1 MDAAAPR
8 SEDTPGAAG
17 ARGREALVCDRV
29 DASLARILESNGM
42 IVAYEPEISAE
53 RLLEVVGRF
62 DAVVVRSRT
71 RVTAD
76 VVSRAERCR
85 VIARVGVGLDNIDV
99 AAAEARG
106 MRVVNAAEAATT
118 AVAELVLALMLS
130 MARQVPRADAGMR
143 GGEWLKAEIRG
154 TELRGKYLG
163 IVGLGNIGRRLG
175 RLARALN
182 MNIIGHDVVPID
194 AEFARDVGL
203 MKADLDTLLR
213 SSDYVSLHVP
223 LLDSTRHMI
232 GAERLALMKPT
243 ARLVNTSRGGIVDED
258 ALYEAISSG
267 RLAGAALD
275 VFESEPAAGHRL
287 SKLDGVVLT
296 PHLGA
301 MTAEAQALAAN
312 VAAEKI
318 IQVLRG
324 VI

>member
-1 MDAAAPR
+1 MDAPPAPPA
-8 SEDTPGAAG
+8 SEPPG
-17 ARGREALVCDRV
+17 ARGREALVCDEV
-29 DASLARILESNGM
+29 DATLARVLEANGM
-42 IVAYEPEISAE
+42 SVAYEPAITPE

-76 VVSRAERCR
+76 VLARAERCR
-85 VIARVGVGLDNIDV
+85 VVARVGVGLDNIDV
-99 AAAEARG
+99 GAAESRG
-106 MRVVNAAEAATT
+106 IRVVNAAEAATT

-143 GGEWLKAEIRG
+143 AGRWLKADIRG

-175 RLARALN
+175 RLARGLN

-275 VFESEPAAGHRL
+275 VYESEPAAGHRL
-287 SKLDGVVLT
+287 SGLDGVVLT
-296 PHLGA
+296 PHVGA

-318 IQVLRG
+318 IQALRG

>member
-1 MDAAAPR
+1 MDAP
-8 SEDTPGAAG
+8 TPPSPPSPQPG
-17 ARGREALVCDRV
+17 ARGREALVCDEVDESLRRV
-29 DASLARILESNGM
+29 LESNGM
-42 IVAYEPEISAE
+42 AVAYEPSITAE
-53 RLLEVVGRF
+53 RLLEVAGRF
-62 DAVVVRSRT
+62 DAIVVRSRT
-71 RVTAD
+71 KVTAD

-99 AAAEARG
+99 AAAESRG
-106 MRVVNAAEAATT
+106 IRVVNAAEAATT

-143 GGEWLKAEIRG
+143 DGRWLKSEIGG

-203 MKADLDTLLR
+203 MKADLDSLLR

-232 GAERLALMKPT
+232 GAEKLALMKPT
-243 ARLVNTSRGGIVDED
+243 ARLINTSRGGIVDED
-258 ALYEAISSG
+258 ALYEALESG

-287 SKLDGVVLT
+287 AQLDGTVLT
-296 PHLGA
+296 PHVGA

>member
-1 MDAAAPR
+1 MDAAPR
-8 SEDTPGAAG
+8 SEDAPGAAG
-17 ARGREALVCDRV
+17 ARGREALICDRV

-143 GGEWLKAEIRG
+143 GGRWLKPEIKG

>member
-1 MDAAAPR
+1 MDAAAP
-8 SEDTPGAAG
+8 PPAAAEQG
-17 ARGREALVCDRV
+17 ARGREALVCDEV

-42 IVAYEPEISAE
+42 AVAYEPSITAG
-53 RLLEVVGRF
+53 RLLEVAGRF
-62 DAVVVRSRT
+62 DAIVVRSRT
-71 RVTAD
+71 KVTAD

-99 AAAEARG
+99 GAAEARG
-106 MRVVNAAEAATT
+106 IRVVNAAEAATT

-143 GGEWLKAEIRG
+143 GGDWLKSEIKG

-232 GAERLALMKPT
+232 GAEKLALMKPT
-243 ARLVNTSRGGIVDED
+243 ARLINTSRGGIVDED
-258 ALYEAISSG
+258 ALYDALESG

-275 VFESEPAAGHRL
+275 VFESEPAAGHSLSRL
-287 SKLDGVVLT
+287 DNTVLT
-296 PHLGA
+296 PHVGA

>member
-1 MDAAAPR
+1 MDAAAP
-8 SEDTPGAAG
+8 PPAAAEQG
-17 ARGREALVCDRV
+17 ARGREALVCDEV

-42 IVAYEPEISAE
+42 AVAYEPSITAG
-53 RLLEVVGRF
+53 RLLEVAGRF
-62 DAVVVRSRT
+62 DAIVVRSRT
-71 RVTAD
+71 KVTAD

-99 AAAEARG
+99 GAAEARG
-106 MRVVNAAEAATT
+106 IRVVNAAEAATT

-143 GGEWLKAEIRG
+143 GGDWLKSEIKG

-232 GAERLALMKPT
+232 GAEKLALMKPT
-243 ARLVNTSRGGIVDED
+243 ARLINTSRGGIVDED
-258 ALYEAISSG
+258 ALYDALESG

-275 VFESEPAAGHRL
+275 VFESEPAAGHSLSRL
-287 SKLDGVVLT
+287 DSTVLT
-296 PHLGA
+296 PHVGA